1 MQRTV
6 EQLHSI
12 TYSQDVKAGSQG
24 GTRLPL
30 AYYIEPN
37 RFDAETS
44 RVGTQSP
51 ADRVVTGPVSWSR
64 RRAMAS
70 SATDGGEDPHDGAA
84 ALQESAGGK
93 RRRAPSSPPPPPAPP
108 GAGGEE
114 SSRRLFQKLWTD
126 ADEIAVLQGFW
137 EFTSRRGTARADY
150 QHDTGSFYDEIRG
163 RLGFDFSRS
172 QLVEKL
178 RRLKKKYRNTAGR
191 MAADR
196 GFVFRSPHER
206 AAFEIARKIW
216 NPVFA
221 RGPDGQSCDLDGVEA
236 PKDGAWDSDHDSG
249 PRPGRRLKK
258 GKETEAVATPS
269 EMITAAA
276 NRPEPVLPPPPS
288 MPNSDMAD
296 QSMRS
301 CFSPLFNEILRC
313 TGIGHGVTALSSR
326 TPAVG
331 ERWKQQQILELEVYL
346 KRLELL
352 HDHIKSKLEELKS
365 ESSS

>member
-1 MQRTV
+1 
-6 EQLHSI
+6 
-12 TYSQDVKAGSQG
+12 
-24 GTRLPL
+24 
-30 AYYIEPN
+30 
-37 RFDAETS
+37 
-44 RVGTQSP
+44 
-51 ADRVVTGPVSWSR
+51 
-64 RRAMAS
+64 MAS
-70 SATDGGEDPHDGAA
+70 SATTEGGEDPHDRAA
-84 ALQESAGGK
+84 VLQESAGGK
-93 RRRAPSSPPPPPAPP
+93 RRRVPCSPPPPAPG
-108 GAGGEE
+108 GAGCEE
-114 SSRRLFQKLWTD
+114 SSRRMFQKLWTD

-150 QHDTGSFYDEIRG
+150 QHDTGPFYDEIRG

-236 PKDGAWDSDHDSG
+236 PIDGAWDSDHDSG
-249 PRPGRRLKK
+249 RRPRRRLKK

-269 EMITAAA
+269 ETTTAAA
-276 NRPEPVLPPPPS
+276 NRPGPVVAPPS
-288 MPNSDMAD
+288 MPNSDMAA
-296 QSMRS
+296 QSMRG
-301 CFSPLFNEILRC
+301 CFSPLFNEILCC
-313 TGIGHGVTALSSR
+313 TGIGHGVAALSSR
-326 TPAVG
+326 TAAVG

-346 KRLELL
+346 KRLELI
-352 HDHIKSKLEELKS
+352 HDHIKLKLQELKS

>member
-1 MQRTV
+1 
-6 EQLHSI
+6 
-12 TYSQDVKAGSQG
+12 
-24 GTRLPL
+24 
-30 AYYIEPN
+30 
-37 RFDAETS
+37 
-44 RVGTQSP
+44 
-51 ADRVVTGPVSWSR
+51 
-64 RRAMAS
+64 MAS
-70 SATDGGEDPHDGAA
+70 SATEGGEDPHDRAA
-84 ALQESAGGK
+84 VLQESVGGK
-93 RRRAPSSPPPPPAPP
+93 RRRAPCSPPPPAPP
-108 GAGGEE
+108 GAGCEE
-114 SSRRLFQKLWTD
+114 SSRRVFQKLWTD

-150 QHDTGSFYDEIRG
+150 QHDTGPFYDEIRG

-221 RGPDGQSCDLDGVEA
+221 PGPDGQSCDPDGVEA
-236 PKDGAWDSDHDSG
+236 PKDGGWDSDHDSG
-249 PRPGRRLKK
+249 PRPRRRLKK

-269 EMITAAA
+269 EMITATA
-276 NRPEPVLPPPPS
+276 NRPDPVVAPPS
-288 MPNSDMAD
+288 MPNSEMAE

-301 CFSPLFNEILRC
+301 CFSPLFDEILRC
-313 TGIGHGVTALSSR
+313 TGIGHGVTVLSAR
-326 TPAVG
+326 TPAAAVG

-346 KRLELL
+346 KRLELV